1 MNLIWTDAASD
12 DVDDIQLYIAQD
24 NVSAALRM
32 GDAIERAGRRLL
44 DHPRLGRLGS
54 LPSTRELVVPRT
66 RYFLVYRVT
75 DGVVEVL
82 RVMGGGRAWPPGTPD
97 R

>member
-1 MNLIWTDAASD
+1 MKLIWSDAASD

-24 NVSAALRM
+24 NVPAALRL

-44 DHPRLGRLGS
+44 EHPRLGRLGAQ
-54 LPSTRELVVPRT
+54 PHTRGLVVPRT

-75 DGVVEVL
+75 DGVIEVL
-82 RVMGGGRAWPPGTPD
+82 RVMGGGRAWPLGPPEQ
-97 R
+97 